1 MLVDE
6 KSIEKAKSARRCDI
20 DNIREVTRTYTR
32 LNQELQ
38 LFVDKLIAGKQRL
51 SEKEKQR
58 LQYLL
63 KVQSMMVL
71 KPLDPGVPVAER
83 LQYDN
88 QNHRVNSIRQA
99 LKEVERRYGM
109 RILPL
114 Y

>member
-6 KSIEKAKSARRCDI
+6 KAIEKAKNARRCDGE
-20 DNIREVTRTYTR
+20 NIQEMTRTFAR

-38 LFVDKLIAGKQRL
+38 LYVDKLIAGMQRL
-51 SEKEKQR
+51 TDKEKQR

-63 KVQSMMVL
+63 KVQRMMVL

-109 RILPL
+109 RILPME
-114 Y
+114 